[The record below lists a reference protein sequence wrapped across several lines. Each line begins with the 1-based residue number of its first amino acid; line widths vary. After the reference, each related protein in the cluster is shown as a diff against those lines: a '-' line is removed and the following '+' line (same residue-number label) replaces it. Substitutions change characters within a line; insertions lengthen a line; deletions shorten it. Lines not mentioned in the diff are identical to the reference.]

1 MKKIT
6 IALVGQPNV
15 GKSMLINAISKARLK
30 VGNFAGV
37 TVEKIEKV
45 FEYKNYE
52 IKIID
57 LPGTYALNDYTQEE
71 RVTKQFVESGKYD
84 LILNVVDSTN
94 LERNLYLTSE
104 LLQNDCKMVVA
115 LNMSDEAQ
123 KENIEINS
131 NQLSKILGV
140 PCISVSA
147 QTKQG
152 LLPLVDE
159 CIRVFNEEKKPSKF
173 VFSEPIEVEIK
184 KIAAM
189 LDEKNYNNPLYSN
202 RVLTIKLLST
212 DKKIYNELKSE
223 PLWIDLEKTVQEANQ
238 NLYKIYNANSVQEI
252 FAEERAAFSKGAR
265 MESLSIL
272 KPEDAKKTLTDK
284 IDAVLLNKFLGIPIF
299 LFLMW
304 AVFQLTFEIGSIPMD
319 YIDAGIV
326 WLQEKTVEILGKSE
340 LSSLLADGIIAGVG
354 AVIMFLPNIM
364 ILFLGITLLEMTGY
378 MSRAA
383 FLLDG
388 FLHKF
393 GLHGKSFVPLISG
406 FGCSVPAYMATRT
419 LKSDNDR
426 LITLFI
432 IVFMSCGARLPVYVL
447 FVGAFFSD
455 YQPGNVLFIIY
466 ISGAILGLVVAKFL
480 RVFVFKGKDNP
491 FVMEMPK
498 YRFPSFML
506 LLEAVWLKAW
516 MYLKKAGTFI
526 LATSILIWFASTY
539 PKNPALEEEYN
550 AKIELVSED
559 KKMVNELENELT
571 RISLENSY
579 LGKIGKATEPL
590 FTPLGFDWKMTV
602 ALETG
607 LAAKEVVVTT
617 LGILYS
623 LGEDINEEDS
633 GLISTIQ
640 SNISLPAALA
650 FITFMIIYIPCLA
663 ATVVFTREVG
673 NAKYV
678 VGYIIFTTL
687 LAWVLAFIV
696 KNITLFIV

>member
-1 MKKIT
+1 MKKII

-15 GKSMLINAISKARLK
+15 GKSMLINSISKAKLK
-30 VGNFAGV
+30 VGNFSGV

-45 FEYKNYE
+45 FSYKDYE
-52 IKIID
+52 IKIVD

-71 RVTKQFVESGKYD
+71 KVTKEFVENGKYD

-104 LLQNDCKMVVA
+104 LLQYDYKMVVA

-123 KENIEINS
+123 KENIKIDS
-131 NQLSKILGV
+131 KQLSKILGV
-140 PCISVSA
+140 SCLGVSA

-152 LLPLVDE
+152 LIPLMDE
-159 CIRVFNEEKKPSKF
+159 CIKVYNEEKSLSKF
-173 VFSEPIEVEIK
+173 VFSEPIENEIQ
-184 KIAAM
+184 KIVNM
-189 LDEKNYNNPLYSN
+189 LNERKYEHNLYSN
-202 RVLTIKLLST
+202 RSLVLKLLNG
-212 DKKIYNELKSE
+212 DKKVYNEVKSE
-223 PLWIDLEKTVQEANQ
+223 PLWIDLEPVVQETNQ
-238 NLYKIYNANSVQEI
+238 NLYKIYNTNSVQEI

-265 MESLSIL
+265 MESLSIF

-284 IDAVLLNKFLGIPIF
+284 IDAILLNKFLGIPIF

-304 AVFQLTFEIGSIPMD
+304 VVFQLTFEVGSIPMD
-319 YIDAGIV
+319 WIDAGVV
-326 WLQEKTVEILGKSE
+326 WLQEKTIEILGESE
-340 LSSLLADGIIAGVG
+340 LSSLLSNGIIAGVG
-354 AVIMFLPNIM
+354 AVVMFLPNII

-393 GLHGKSFVPLISG
+393 GLHGKSFIPLVSG

-455 YQPGNVLFIIY
+455 YQPGNVLFVIY
-466 ISGAILGLVVAKFL
+466 IAGAILGLIVAKFL

-498 YRFPSFML
+498 YRFPSFLL
-506 LLEAVWLKAW
+506 LLESVWSKAW
-516 MYLKKAGTFI
+516 MYLRKAGTFI
-526 LATSILIWFASTY
+526 LAASILIWFASTY
-539 PKNPALEEEYN
+539 PKNPAIEEEYT
-550 AKIELVSED
+550 AKIELVAED
-559 KKMVNELENELT
+559 EDNINNLTNELT
-571 RISLENSY
+571 MKKLESSY
-579 LGKIGKATEPL
+579 LGKLGKLTEPI
-590 FTPLGFDWKMTV
+590 FAPLGFDWRMTV

-617 LGILYS
+617 LGVLYS
-623 LGEDINEEDS
+623 LGDETNEGDK
-633 GLISTIQ
+633 GLVDAIQ
-640 SNISLPAALA
+640 KNISLPAALA
-650 FITFMIIYIPCLA
+650 FITFIIIYLPCLA
-663 ATVVFTREVG
+663 ATVVFAREVG

-678 VGYIIFTTL
+678 AFYILFTTT
-687 LAWVLAFIV
+687 LAWILAFIV
-696 KNITLFIV
+696 KNITLLII